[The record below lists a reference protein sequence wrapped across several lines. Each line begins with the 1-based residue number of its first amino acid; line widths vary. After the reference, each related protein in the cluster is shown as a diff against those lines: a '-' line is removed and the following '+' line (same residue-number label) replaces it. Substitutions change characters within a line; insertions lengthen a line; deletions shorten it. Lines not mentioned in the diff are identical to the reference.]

1 MRSTGDGLHQ
11 HLKITPAPLERVRK
25 GPQYVQEEEDA
36 EGREQEVERKR
47 AAVEAMR
54 GCESECLQVL
64 LPCLNAIR
72 ILMSVDLV

>member
-1 MRSTGDGLHQ
+1 MFKKRRMRKVENRRSG
-11 HLKITPAPLERVRK
+11 ER
-25 GPQYVQEEEDA
+25 E
-36 EGREQEVERKR
+36 R

-72 ILMSVDLV
+72 ILMSLVLV